1 MLINVGSR
9 RLTSSRAAGRV
20 ASELL
25 ARSCRRQLVNARE
38 YQAMADRCREL
49 LRIAVRDEVREQLR
63 QWADDFE
70 AEADK
75 ITRAV
80 DYGVSAKK

>member
-1 MLINVGSR
+1 M
-9 RLTSSRAAGRV
+9 
-20 ASELL
+20 
-25 ARSCRRQLVNARE
+25 NARE